1 MASNEHPGWRSH
13 GQEAKIGWTGG
24 QRIPGHGEAHAV
36 VSAPVCATGV
46 SLIASG
52 CLIGA
57 TAERAV
63 DGGVVDVSRALSVSP
78 RAP

>member
-1 MASNEHPGWRSH
+1 MWRSY
-13 GQEAKIGWTGG
+13 GQEAKKGWTGR
-24 QRIPGHGEAHAV
+24 QRIPWYGEANGV

-63 DGGVVDVSRALSVSP
+63 DGGVVDISRALSVSP